1 MGKTTV
7 SMADKKLPKKPRL
20 DASQKQWDTYEK
32 RLKEYNEHTKRKK
45 AELERRRKIGS
56 KK

>member
-7 SMADKKLPKKPRL
+7 SMADKKLPKKPHL
-20 DASQKQWDTYEK
+20 EASQKQWDSYEK

-45 AELERRRKIGS
+45 TELERRRKIGT

>member
-7 SMADKKLPKKPRL
+7 SMADKKKPKKPHL
-20 DASQKQWDTYEK
+20 EASQTQWDTYEK
-32 RLKEYNEHTKRKK
+32 RLKEYNEHIKRKK
-45 AELERRRKIGS
+45 TELERRKKIGA